1 MVDLQPKPRIEDVP
15 PDEIAR
21 LLLESV
27 KDYAIYLIDPGGHVV
42 SWNAGAERMKG
53 YTEAE
58 IVGQHFSV
66 FYTPEDRAA
75 GEPERELL
83 GATEDRYEAEG
94 WRVRKD
100 GTRFWANVIVT
111 AVQRHGTLVG
121 FAKVTRDLTER
132 RAAEEIRLRV
142 ARAETALELRD
153 QFVDEAKRA
162 LDATLVTVRVHLQAL
177 RGATEL
183 QRGEAASSISS
194 TLTMLEWGLDR
205 LATSLDRVVK
215 IAAQTS
221 DKLLEEL
228 QRPR

>member
-1 MVDLQPKPRIEDVP
+1 MRSPERIEDVP

-21 LLLESV
+21 LLLGSV

-53 YTEAE
+53 YAESE

-66 FYTPEDRAA
+66 FYSPEDRAA

-83 GATEDRYEAEG
+83 GATEGRYEAEG

-111 AVQRHGTLVG
+111 AVLRNSALVG
-121 FAKVTRDLTER
+121 FAKITRDLTER
-132 RAAEEIRLRV
+132 RNAEEVRLRM
-142 ARAETALELRD
+142 ARAETALRLRD
-153 QFVDEAKRA
+153 EFVGEAKRA

-177 RGATEL
+177 RGTTEL
-183 QRGEAASSISS
+183 QRGEAAASIAAK
-194 TLTMLEWGLDR
+194 LTMLDWGLDR
-205 LATSLDRVVK
+205 LTASLERVVK
-215 IAAQTS
+215 ISAETS
-221 DKLLEEL
+221 DKLLQEL
-228 QRPR
+228 ERSH